1 MIYCLFEGVGNVE
14 NFKIYNKNI
23 IICMLCFEEF
33 IFKMMN
39 LVNFNVIEIIC
50 NFFLFI

>member
-14 NFKIYNKNI
+14 NFNN

-50 NFFLFI
+50 YFFLFI